1 MLTLALLLVLVTEAL
16 PQLSQT
22 FTANGTFTVPAGVT
36 QVTVECWGGGGRGG
50 SRSSNGRGG
59 GGGGGGY
66 ARSLVT
72 VSPGNYTVTIGAGS
86 SSNTQ
91 PGGDSWF
98 GTASTIMAKGGAT
111 VGNNNSTGA
120 SGGTAA
126 ASIGTVK
133 FSGGDGADAP
143 LTSGGGGGSSA
154 GTALAGVTATNINGA
169 TAPTGGGNGGAGRDG
184 NGDGFDGIT
193 PGGGGGGAER
203 SSGTRDG
210 GNGGGG
216 QVIVSFNYPNA
227 SCMAAL
233 PYNALADNGCGTND
247 NVVVPVAIS
256 GLPTTLG
263 TAAGNAR
270 LESVEVIVNHT
281 FNRDIRIS
289 LTAPGGVTRSLILD
303 RFGSGNNLG
312 NPAACPGS
320 PLVFA
325 DGGTALNTTNTSN
338 VTGTYAPEQTLAGFT
353 GNPNGNWTFTIC
365 DNQAADVGNA
375 RYLKLNFCTVVT
387 PAVSAAVT
395 TGSNP
400 ACSGSSVTFTA
411 TPTNGGTTPTY
422 QWTRNGTN
430 ISGATSVTYTGTAGT
445 AFVNGDLIR
454 VVMTSNAPCTTN
466 ATATSSAITM
476 TVAAPPTTA
485 TVGGAQ
491 TICTT
496 GTTAALGGNTP
507 SVGTG
512 AWSIIG
518 GGAGTFS
525 PNATTPN
532 ATFTHTSGTV
542 TALRWTISNSPC
554 TASTADVSITIN
566 QNPTTATVG
575 GAQTICTTGTT
586 AALGGNTPS
595 VGTGAL
601 SIIGGGAGTF
611 SPNATTPGATFTHTS
626 GTVTALR
633 WTISN
638 SPCTASFANVS
649 ITINQPPTTATV
661 GGAQT
666 ICTIGTTAALGG
678 NTPSVGTGAWSII
691 GGGAG
696 TFSPNATTPGAT
708 FTHTSGTVTALRWT
722 ISNSPCTASTADV
735 SITINQ
741 PPTTATVGSAQTIC
755 TTGTTAA
762 LGGNTPS
769 VGSGAWSII
778 GGGAGTFSPNST
790 TPGATFTHTSG
801 TVTALRWTI
810 SNNPCTASFANVS
823 ITISQPPTT
832 ANAGSNLST
841 CVSSGTA
848 TMAANTPGVGTGA
861 WSFISGPVT
870 ATISTPASPTSNI
883 SGMTTAGSYVFRWTI
898 SNNPCTASTS
908 DVTITSNPLPTT
920 ANAGSNQTICTT
932 GGSAT
937 MVANTPGIGTGA
949 WSQVSGPVT
958 ASIVNSAL
966 PTTDINGMTT
976 AGTYVFRWTITNSP
990 CAAST
995 SNVSIAVS
1003 TPPTTANAGPPQS
1016 ICTSVGTA
1024 LMAANTPSV
1033 GTGSWSQVSGPS
1045 AASIVSASSPTTNM
1059 NGLTTAGNYV
1069 FRWTISN
1076 NPCTASASDVTIA
1089 VIGVPTTANAG
1100 SAQTICASAG
1110 SVTMNGNTPLAGTGT
1125 WSQLSGPVSGTIVSA
1140 NAPNT
1145 SITGLTTAGNYVF
1158 RWRITNSPCVASNSS
1173 VTITVAPTPTVADA
1187 GIDQDIC
1194 VSPGTTTMA
1203 ANTALVG
1210 AGSWSQISGPTAA
1223 SIVDA
1228 SDELTDISGFNQVG
1242 AYVFRWTITGSSCP
1256 TTTDDVTVNVFGS
1269 PSTANAGADQPIC
1282 STTGNATM
1290 SGNTPSVGTGVWSQ
1304 VSGPV
1309 TATIASAS
1317 SPATAISDM
1326 TTVGTYVFRWTISN
1340 GPCSASVDDVNIT
1353 SGPCAFYS
1361 RATGNVS
1368 DAIWSDTPT
1377 GPAGFASFT
1386 ALSNMVI
1393 QNGHVVSNSGNT
1405 SVSDL
1410 ILQTGGTLN
1419 INGAT
1424 TISVNGNMD
1433 IDGTLAAADN
1443 STVALVGSGATTI
1456 STTGSPSFYDLT
1468 VNTSAGT
1475 TLSGAAVIRNTLLLS
1490 DGSFDA
1496 GTAQL
1501 VLASNASST
1510 ARLGPVAATASYTG
1524 DLTMQRYIPAGAT
1537 NWRMMGSPVSGQTVN
1552 NWKDDFITAGF
1563 PGSHSP
1569 NFDSPVGSGILWPS
1583 VRWYNETNAG
1593 PAVIDGLVGA
1603 TGTSQAL
1610 AAGQGLAAW
1619 CGTGFSTTTA
1629 FTVDMTGNPIVASTP
1644 IALPM
1649 SYTST
1654 GVGATD
1660 GWNMVSNPLASP
1672 IAFDQ
1677 MVRGADVE
1685 DYITYFDPATGNN
1698 ATWDISLGSGTNG
1711 GTNTIQSSQGFWLK
1725 ASGAAVTTTVSES
1738 TKVSGNTGGFFG
1750 DQEMITSLLRLRIA
1764 SAINQ
1769 FSDETVVV
1777 FNEGAPAINGDDV
1790 PKFIFAHPEAPQIA
1804 TVGDAG
1810 QMIAINAFGQYSTEI
1825 SIPVMVDVA
1834 VSGQYT
1840 IAANQM
1846 ANIGLSCLR
1855 LEDLATSISTPLV
1868 EGASYSFTAL
1878 ADDDASEPRFVIHA
1892 SAPLALVATDA
1903 TCAGRDDGQA
1913 TVEVTSGPVDIRW
1926 IDADGLVLLE
1936 QNNVQAGPSGIV
1948 ALEAGDYSISVTST
1962 AGCGTLLSEFSI
1974 DAPNAMEVE
1983 AIAMPTTC
1991 PDSEDGTIDLNVL
2004 GGVAPYTYLWSN
2016 GAIGQGVTV
2025 VAGTYTVVV
2034 TDANGCDMMPQ
2045 EYLVSAGEGPV
2056 VGISVESST
2065 VMVNEAV
2072 AFFNSSSLGSNYTWD
2087 LGDGSTSNAFEPT
2100 HTYDQPGIYTVIL
2113 TADDGTCAATASLE
2127 LIVETST
2134 GLATIVGHTLNAWV
2148 SGEFITIDH
2157 TFTNGDP
2164 ILVRILST
2172 NGQLA
2177 QEHRFAA
2184 APARLTLP
2192 TAELATGIW
2201 LVRISNG
2208 PNVRTFSLPVLH

>member
-1 MLTLALLLVLVTEAL
+1 
-16 PQLSQT
+16 
-22 FTANGTFTVPAGVT
+22 
-36 QVTVECWGGGGRGG
+36 
-50 SRSSNGRGG
+50 
-59 GGGGGGY
+59 
-66 ARSLVT
+66 
-72 VSPGNYTVTIGAGS
+72 
-86 SSNTQ
+86 
-91 PGGDSWF
+91 
-98 GTASTIMAKGGAT
+98 
-111 VGNNNSTGA
+111 
-120 SGGTAA
+120 
-126 ASIGTVK
+126 
-133 FSGGDGADAP
+133 
-143 LTSGGGGGSSA
+143 
-154 GTALAGVTATNINGA
+154 
-169 TAPTGGGNGGAGRDG
+169 
-184 NGDGFDGIT
+184 
-193 PGGGGGGAER
+193 
-203 SSGTRDG
+203 
-210 GNGGGG
+210 
-216 QVIVSFNYPNA
+216 
-227 SCMAAL
+227 
-233 PYNALADNGCGTND
+233 
-247 NVVVPVAIS
+247 
-256 GLPTTLG
+256 
-263 TAAGNAR
+263 
-270 LESVEVIVNHT
+270 
-281 FNRDIRIS
+281 
-289 LTAPGGVTRSLILD
+289 
-303 RFGSGNNLG
+303 
-312 NPAACPGS
+312 
-320 PLVFA
+320 
-325 DGGTALNTTNTSN
+325 
-338 VTGTYAPEQTLAGFT
+338 
-353 GNPNGNWTFTIC
+353 
-365 DNQAADVGNA
+365 
-375 RYLKLNFCTVVT
+375 
-387 PAVSAAVT
+387 
-395 TGSNP
+395 
-400 ACSGSSVTFTA
+400 
-411 TPTNGGTTPTY
+411 
-422 QWTRNGTN
+422 
-430 ISGATSVTYTGTAGT
+430 
-445 AFVNGDLIR
+445 
-454 VVMTSNAPCTTN
+454 
-466 ATATSSAITM
+466 
-476 TVAAPPTTA
+476 
-485 TVGGAQ
+485 
-491 TICTT
+491 
-496 GTTAALGGNTP
+496 
-507 SVGTG
+507 
-512 AWSIIG
+512 
-518 GGAGTFS
+518 
-525 PNATTPN
+525 
-532 ATFTHTSGTV
+532 
-542 TALRWTISNSPC
+542 
-554 TASTADVSITIN
+554 
-566 QNPTTATVG
+566 
-575 GAQTICTTGTT
+575 
-586 AALGGNTPS
+586 
-595 VGTGAL
+595 
-601 SIIGGGAGTF
+601 
-611 SPNATTPGATFTHTS
+611 
-626 GTVTALR
+626 
-633 WTISN
+633 
-638 SPCTASFANVS
+638 
-649 ITINQPPTTATV
+649 
-661 GGAQT
+661 
-666 ICTIGTTAALGG
+666 
-678 NTPSVGTGAWSII
+678 
-691 GGGAG
+691 
-696 TFSPNATTPGAT
+696 
-708 FTHTSGTVTALRWT
+708 
-722 ISNSPCTASTADV
+722 
-735 SITINQ
+735 
-741 PPTTATVGSAQTIC
+741 
-755 TTGTTAA
+755 
-762 LGGNTPS
+762 
-769 VGSGAWSII
+769 
-778 GGGAGTFSPNST
+778 
-790 TPGATFTHTSG
+790 
-801 TVTALRWTI
+801 
-810 SNNPCTASFANVS
+810 
-823 ITISQPPTT
+823 
-832 ANAGSNLST
+832 
-841 CVSSGTA
+841 
-848 TMAANTPGVGTGA
+848 MAANTPSVGTGA

-1076 NPCTASASDVTIA
+1076 NPCTASTSDVTIA

-1290 SGNTPSVGTGVWSQ
+1290 GGNTPSVGTGVWSQ

-1777 FNEGAPAINGDDV
+1777 FSEGAPAINGDDV

-2045 EYLVSAGEGPV
+2045 AYLVSAGEGPV

-2065 VMVNEAV
+2065 VIVNEAV

-2100 HTYDQPGIYTVIL
+2100 HTYGEPGVYTVIL

-2164 ILVRILST
+2164 VLVRILST